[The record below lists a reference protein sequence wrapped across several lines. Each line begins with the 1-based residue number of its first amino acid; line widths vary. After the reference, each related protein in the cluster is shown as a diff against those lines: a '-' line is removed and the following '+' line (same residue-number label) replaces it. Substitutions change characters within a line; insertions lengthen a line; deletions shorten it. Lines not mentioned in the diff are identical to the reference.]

1 MLDRR
6 DLRFW
11 LGDTLKTWLGTLAG
25 ALGLWAACL
34 VLAPERYTAFLL
46 TPAAL
51 TFFLL
56 IMSGL
61 VTMINVSV
69 GCRINIPLVIA
80 FGATRR
86 STFAA
91 TRLTQLLPPLATL
104 AAALLFGLLP
114 GRALSPTAVLVVTA
128 VMLGWTGVGDLLGML
143 GTRGGAWNT
152 VAGLFVGISAGAFGG
167 FISFNLTTGAEGL
180 LNTLTGLRWT
190 PAAIIVT
197 AAALVLAAVC
207 NLGARTVIRRM
218 NVRF

>member
-6 DLRFW
+6 DLHYW
-11 LGDTLKTWLGTLAG
+11 VGDAVKTWLGTLVG

-34 VLAPERYTAFLL
+34 LLAPESYTAFLF
-46 TPAAL
+46 TPSAL
-51 TFFLL
+51 AFFFLL
-56 IMSGL
+56 MSGL

-91 TRLTQLLPPLATL
+91 TRLSQFLPPLATL
-104 AAALLFGLLP
+104 AAVLLLSLLP
-114 GRALSPTAVLVVTA
+114 GRTISPTSSLVVTA
-128 VMLGWTGVGDLLGML
+128 VMLGWAGLGDLIGML
-143 GTRGGAWNT
+143 GMRGGWWNT
-152 VAGLFVGISAGAFGG
+152 AAGLFVALSAGAFGG
-167 FISFNLTTGAEGL
+167 FISFNLTVGTEDL
-180 LNTLTGLRWT
+180 LNTLVDLTWT

-197 AAALVLAAVC
+197 AAAFTLAAGC
-207 NLGARTVIRRM
+207 NLGSRFVIHRM